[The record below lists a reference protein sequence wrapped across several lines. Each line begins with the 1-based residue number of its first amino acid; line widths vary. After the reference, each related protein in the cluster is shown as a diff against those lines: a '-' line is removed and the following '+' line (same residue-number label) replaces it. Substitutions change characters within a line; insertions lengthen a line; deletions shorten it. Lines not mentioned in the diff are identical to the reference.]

1 MKSISCP
8 AGLARRTET
17 YPQLDLSA
25 RQARAPGVTTASVTG
40 LVLRGVKVLTPALTP
55 AAVHLLALLVE
66 HVHGDDRWRLG
77 RLRVVPSNARLAAMM
92 GTCERGIRRLL
103 SLLEANHWI
112 VRRYTASNRRSRPE
126 AGIDLAPVA
135 ARLADLRRAV
145 DWVAEEG
152 REARRQADAE
162 RDDAGVD
169 SRTNETG
176 RGDKFVLLKSYSGTP
191 KPTASVQGAEAGA
204 ADELV
209 SLMLHGSPRLQGLL
223 SPHDLIELQR
233 PRPPGPALSRLTV
246 AVGVFVHELGLP
258 SGIWTEA
265 LARHGWAAL
274 AAAVVVMERQGVKRR
289 AGYLRAMLRHPKL
302 ADTVRHSLRRL
313 VEGGRP

>member
-1 MKSISCP
+1 MQSTTCH
-8 AGLARRTET
+8 AGIARRTET
-17 YPQLDLSA
+17 FPELEATA
-25 RQARAPGVTTASVTG
+25 RDVSAPGVTTAAVTG

-112 VRRYTASNRRSRPE
+112 VRRYTASNRRSRPQ

-135 ARLADLRRAV
+135 ARLADLREAV
-145 DWVAEEG
+145 AWVAEEG
-152 REARRQADAE
+152 REARRLADAE
-162 RDDAGVD
+162 RSDG
-169 SRTNETG
+169 RTEETG
-176 RGDKFVLLKSYSGTP
+176 REDKSVPLNSYSGNP
-191 KPTASVQGAEAGA
+191 KPTASVQPAEPRT

-209 SLMLHGSPRLQGLL
+209 SLMLHASPRLQGLL
-223 SPHDLIELQR
+223 SPHDLIDLQR
-233 PRPPGPALSRLTV
+233 PRQPGPALNRLTA
-246 AVGVFVHELGLP
+246 AVGVFVRELGLS

-289 AGYLRAMLRHPKL
+289 AGYLRSMLRHPKL
-302 ADTVRHSLRRL
+302 AETVCHSLRRL
-313 VEGGRP
+313 GDGGRGS

>member
-1 MKSISCP
+1 M
-8 AGLARRTET
+8 
-17 YPQLDLSA
+17 
-25 RQARAPGVTTASVTG
+25 TG

-112 VRRYTASNRRSRPE
+112 VRRYTASNRRSRPQ

-135 ARLADLRRAV
+135 ARLADLREAV
-145 DWVAEEG
+145 AWVAEEG
-152 REARRQADAE
+152 RDARRQADAE
-162 RDDAGVD
+162 RPD
-169 SRTNETG
+169 G
-176 RGDKFVLLKSYSGTP
+176 RKEQSGREDKSVLLKSYSRTP
-191 KPTASVQGAEAGA
+191 KPSASVQPAEAGA
-204 ADELV
+204 DASAVGELV
-209 SLMLHGSPRLQGLL
+209 SLMLHASPRLQGLL
-223 SPHDLIELQR
+223 SAHDLIDLQR
-233 PRPPGPALSRLTV
+233 PRPPAPALNRLTV
-246 AVGVFVHELGLP
+246 VVGVFVRELGLS

-274 AAAVVVMERQGVKRR
+274 AAAVVVMERQEVKRR
-289 AGYLRAMLRHPKL
+289 AGYLRSMLRHPKL

-313 VEGGRP
+313 VDGGRGS

>member
-1 MKSISCP
+1 M
-8 AGLARRTET
+8 
-17 YPQLDLSA
+17 
-25 RQARAPGVTTASVTG
+25 TG

-152 REARRQADAE
+152 REARRKSDAE
-162 RDDAGVD
+162 RDDAGAD
-169 SRTNETG
+169 NRTSESG
-176 RGDKFVLLKSYSGTP
+176 REDIFVPLKSYSGTP
-191 KPTASVQGAEAGA
+191 KPSASVQGAEAGA

-209 SLMLHGSPRLQGLL
+209 SLMLHASPRLQGLL
-223 SPHDLIELQR
+223 SAHDLIDLQR
-233 PRPPGPALSRLTV
+233 PRPPGPALNRLTV
-246 AVGVFVHELGLP
+246 AVGVFVRELGLP
-258 SGIWTEA
+258 SEVWTEA

-289 AGYLRAMLRHPKL
+289 AGYLRSMLRHPKL
-302 ADTVRHSLRRL
+302 ADTVHHSLRRL

>member
-1 MKSISCP
+1 MQSTACH
-8 AGLARRTET
+8 AGIARRTET
-17 YPQLDLSA
+17 FPELEATA
-25 RQARAPGVTTASVTG
+25 RDVSAPGVTTAAVTG

-112 VRRYTASNRRSRPE
+112 VRRYTASNRRSRPQ

-135 ARLADLRRAV
+135 ARLADLREAV
-145 DWVAEEG
+145 AWVAEEG
-152 REARRQADAE
+152 REARRLADAE
-162 RDDAGVD
+162 RLDG
-169 SRTNETG
+169 RTDQSGSE
-176 RGDKFVLLKSYSGTP
+176 DKSVLLKSYSGTP
-191 KPTASVQGAEAGA
+191 KPSASVQPAETGA

-209 SLMLHGSPRLQGLL
+209 NLMLHASPRLQGLL
-223 SPHDLIELQR
+223 SPHDLIELLR
-233 PRPPGPALSRLTV
+233 PRPPGPALNRLTV
-246 AVGVFVHELGLP
+246 VVGVFVRELGLS

-274 AAAVVVMERQGVKRR
+274 AAAVVVMERQEVKRR
-289 AGYLRAMLRHPKL
+289 AGYLRSMLRHPKL
-302 ADTVRHSLRRL
+302 AETVRHSLRRL
-313 VEGGRP
+313 VDGGHGS

>member
-1 MKSISCP
+1 MANRSDTFP
-8 AGLARRTET
+8 
-17 YPQLDLSA
+17 DLEASA
-25 RQARAPGVTTASVTG
+25 RGASAPGVTTASVTG

-66 HVHGDDRWRLG
+66 HVHGDDRWRRG

-135 ARLADLRRAV
+135 ARLADLREAV
-145 DWVAEEG
+145 EWVAEEG

-162 RDDAGVD
+162 RDDAGTG
-169 SRTNETG
+169 SRTPESG
-176 RGDKFVLLKSYSGTP
+176 MEDISVRLKSYSGNP
-191 KPTASVQGAEAGA
+191 KPTASVQRAEAGA
-204 ADELV
+204 GGELV
-209 SLMLHGSPRLQGLL
+209 SLMLHASPRLQGLL
-223 SPHDLIELQR
+223 SPHDLIDLQR
-233 PRPPGPALSRLTV
+233 PRPPGPALNRLTA
-246 AVGVFVHELGLP
+246 AVGAFVRELGLS

-289 AGYLRAMLRHPKL
+289 AGYLCSMLRHPKL
-302 ADTVRHSLRRL
+302 AETVCHSLRRL
-313 VEGGRP
+313 VDKGCGA